1 MEAYVHITGHVGT
14 DVELRTNTSGGVA
27 SFRVASTPRYRKGGD
42 WVDGNTTWLTV
53 TCWRSLAEHAAKS
66 IRKGDPVIVI
76 GKLRTNVFKGEDGV
90 LVERLILE
98 ATTLGH
104 DLTRG
109 TSMFSRVERMSVAD
123 DTESDEQAAIAAA
136 EAQPRDPPVAAP
148 ATATVGSAG

>member
-1 MEAYVHITGHVGT
+1 MEAYVHITGYVGT
-14 DVELRTNTSGGVA
+14 DVELRTNSSGG
-27 SFRVASTPRYRKGGD
+27 VASTPRY
-42 WVDGNTTWLTV
+42 
-53 TCWRSLAEHAAKS
+53 
-66 IRKGDPVIVI
+66 RKGDPVIVI

-98 ATTLGH
+98 ATALGH

-109 TSMFSRVERMSVAD
+109 TSTFSRVERMSVTE

-136 EAQPRDPPVAAP
+136 EAQPRDPAVATP